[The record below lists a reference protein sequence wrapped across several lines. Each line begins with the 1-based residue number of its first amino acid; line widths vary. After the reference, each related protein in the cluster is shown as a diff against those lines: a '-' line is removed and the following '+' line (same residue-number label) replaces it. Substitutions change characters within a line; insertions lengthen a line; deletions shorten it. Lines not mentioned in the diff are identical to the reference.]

1 MKPIEH
7 EDLVIHV
14 LNVGFGDT
22 TIIEFPAEPDVDNE
36 NCMVRSY
43 GLVDC
48 RDAAKTRN
56 YLLALAER
64 RPSTTQLRFLC
75 ATHPHADHIS
85 GIRAMILDECF
96 TPHEFWDSGFRHS
109 SQSYRG
115 ILMALKERNVP
126 LSRVSSGMEQNF
138 GTVQVTALAP
148 SVTLRNESGDYEV
161 DINNASIVLR
171 LENHASD
178 GSEIEP
184 LGDHDTHGSH
194 GSADVEQI
202 REAGKSTM
210 ILGGDAQLESWA
222 QITKEFSHV
231 PRTNGR
237 QPLVQRMFNF
247 LACRALK
254 VAHHGSMHSS
264 ALDIYKRMCPALA
277 IVSTKQELRPKQG
290 LTTAHRWFPHPATEL
305 ALEELGTKLLTTDG
319 SAEKHKT
326 GRKRVE
332 PENAR
337 EGSVVVVIPPGGT
350 ARWRKLGDRED
361 QVPEVVDMV

>member
-1 MKPIEH
+1 MKPIAD

-36 NCMVRSY
+36 ECMIRSY

-48 RDAAKTRN
+48 RDAGKTRA

-64 RPSTTQLRFLC
+64 RPSTTQLKFLC
-75 ATHPHADHIS
+75 ATHPHSDHIS
-85 GIRAMILDECF
+85 GIRSMILDECF
-96 TPHEFWDSGFRHS
+96 TPREFWDSGFRHS

-115 ILMALKERNVP
+115 ILMALKERDVP
-126 LSRVSSGMEQNF
+126 LTRVSSGMEQHF

-148 SVTLRNESGDYEV
+148 SVTLRNQSGSFGV

-171 LENHASD
+171 LENRAS
-178 GSEIEP
+178 EP
-184 LGDHDTHGSH
+184 PAMQSAHDPAKTD
-194 GSADVEQI
+194 AERI

-210 ILGGDAQLESWA
+210 ILAGDARLESWA
-222 QITKEFSHV
+222 QISKEFSQKMV
-231 PRTNGR
+231 N
-237 QPLVQRMFNF
+237 L

-264 ALDIYKRMCPALA
+264 ALDVYQRMCPALA
-277 IVSTKQELRPKQG
+277 IISTKQERKVKQG
-290 LTTAHRWFPHPATEL
+290 ILAAHKRLPHPATEL
-305 ALEELGTKLLTTDG
+305 ALEQLGAKLLTTDG
-319 SAEKHKT
+319 DPDKQGL
-326 GRKRVE
+326 GRARSE

-350 ARWRKLGDRED
+350 ARWRKLGDRAE
-361 QVPEVVDMV
+361 QLPEVVDAV

>member
-1 MKPIEH
+1 MIPIAD

-36 NCMVRSY
+36 DCLVRSY

-48 RDAAKTRN
+48 RDAGKTRE

-64 RPSTTQLRFLC
+64 RPSTTQLKFLC

-109 SQSYRG
+109 SQAYRG
-115 ILMALKERNVP
+115 VLMALKERSVP
-126 LSRVSSGMEQNF
+126 LARVSSGMQHHF

-148 SVTLRNESGDYEV
+148 SPALRSQFGGHDV

-171 LENHASD
+171 LENRGSD
-178 GSEIEP
+178 HPAIQP
-184 LGDHDTHGSH
+184 LPDQGK
-194 GSADVEQI
+194 ADVDAI
-202 REAGKSTM
+202 REAGKSAM
-210 ILGGDAQLESWA
+210 ILGGDAEFQSWA
-222 QITKEFSHV
+222 QIAREFS
-231 PRTNGR
+231 
-237 QPLVQRMFNF
+237 QRMVNL

-264 ALDIYKRMCPALA
+264 GLDIYERMCPALA
-277 IVSTKQELRPKQG
+277 IISTKQERKAKQG
-290 LTTAHRWFPHPATEL
+290 LTPVRRRCPHPATQQ
-305 ALEELGTKLLTTDG
+305 ALEELGVKLLTTDG
-319 SAEKHKT
+319 GDEKQKT
-326 GRKRVE
+326 SRPRPE
-332 PENAR
+332 PENTR

-361 QVPEVVDMV
+361 QLPEVVDMV

>member
-1 MKPIEH
+1 MKPITD

-22 TIIEFPAEPDVDNE
+22 TIIEFPAEPDIDDE
-36 NCMVRSY
+36 ECMVRSY

-48 RDAAKTRN
+48 RNAGKTRD

-64 RPSTTQLRFLC
+64 RPSTTQLKFLC

-96 TPHEFWDSGFRHS
+96 TPREFWDSGCHHA

-115 ILMALKERNVP
+115 VLMALKERNVP
-126 LSRVSSGMEQNF
+126 LARVSSGMEQSY
-138 GTVQVTALAP
+138 GSVQVTALAP
-148 SVTLRNESGDYEV
+148 SVTLRNPSGGYEV

-171 LENHASD
+171 LENRGSD
-178 GSEIEP
+178 DPAIQP
-184 LGDHDTHGSH
+184 THDLSRDL
-194 GSADVEQI
+194 SRADAEQI

-210 ILGGDAQLESWA
+210 ILGGDAELESWA
-222 QITKEFSHV
+222 QITKEFAPVH
-231 PRTNGR
+231 
-237 QPLVQRMFNF
+237 RMINL

-264 ALDIYKRMCPALA
+264 ALDIYQRMCPALA
-277 IVSTKQELRPKQG
+277 IVSTKQERKAKQT
-290 LTTAHRWFPHPATEL
+290 LSPARKPCPHPATQL
-305 ALEELGTKLLTTDG
+305 ALEELGAKLVTTDG
-319 SAEKHKT
+319 GADKQPT
-326 GRKRVE
+326 RRPRPE
-332 PENAR
+332 PENTR
-337 EGSVVVVIPPGGT
+337 EGSVVVVIPPGGV

-361 QVPEVVDMV
+361 QLPEVVDMV

>member
-1 MKPIEH
+1 MKPITD

-22 TIIEFPAEPDVDNE
+22 TIIEFPAEPDIDDE
-36 NCMVRSY
+36 QCMVRSY

-48 RDAAKTRN
+48 RNAGKTRD

-64 RPSTTQLRFLC
+64 RPSTTQLKFLC

-96 TPHEFWDSGFRHS
+96 TPREFWDSGFQHA

-115 ILMALKERNVP
+115 VLLALKERNVP
-126 LSRVSSGMEQNF
+126 LARVSSGMKQSY

-148 SVTLRNESGDYEV
+148 SVTLRNPSGGYQV

-171 LENHASD
+171 LENR
-178 GSEIEP
+178 GSYDSENQP
-184 LGDHDTHGSH
+184 SPDPSRDSS
-194 GSADVEQI
+194 SANVEQL

-210 ILGGDAQLESWA
+210 ILGGDAELESWA
-222 QITKEFSHV
+222 QITKEFSPVH
-231 PRTNGR
+231 
-237 QPLVQRMFNF
+237 RMINL

-254 VAHHGSMHSS
+254 VAHHGIMQSS
-264 ALDIYKRMCPALA
+264 ALDIYQRMCPALA
-277 IVSTKQELRPKQG
+277 IISTKQERKAKPMLSPTRRPS
-290 LTTAHRWFPHPATEL
+290 PHPATQS

-319 SAEKHKT
+319 GVDKPT
-326 GRKRVE
+326 TRPKRPE
-332 PENAR
+332 PENTR
-337 EGSVVVVIPPGGT
+337 EGSVVVVIPPGGV

-361 QVPEVVDMV
+361 QLPEVVDMV